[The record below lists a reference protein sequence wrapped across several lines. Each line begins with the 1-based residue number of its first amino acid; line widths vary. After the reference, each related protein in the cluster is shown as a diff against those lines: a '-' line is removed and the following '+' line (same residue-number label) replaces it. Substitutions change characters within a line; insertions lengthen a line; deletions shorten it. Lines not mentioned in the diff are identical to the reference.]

1 MKCQS
6 ISLKQWNSRSNVLLD
21 WLKKQ
26 DAGQWWKAEAAAE
39 KVGDDVILQ
48 QINAEEAA
56 EIEHEHIIVPDSEV
70 DDHVAENVLIDLPL
84 KDSYRHLIS

>member
-1 MKCQS
+1 MKQQ
-6 ISLKQWNSRSNVLLD
+6 IKRIDRLVEARS
-21 WLKKQ
+21 KQ

-56 EIEHEHIIVPDSEV
+56 EIEHEHTIVPDSEV
-70 DDHVAENVLIDLPL
+70 DDHAAENVLIDLLL
-84 KDSYRHLIS
+84 KDTGI